1 MNSAPQPPSLPAKIL
16 ALVGGAIL
24 LVLGFMFSLV
34 LLGVLVV
41 VGLALGAW
49 FLWKTRH
56 LRKAIRE
63 AAAKATPPADGT
75 VIEGEAVV
83 VEEYRVDRTPV
94 LPDAS
99 GKSGPG

>member
-1 MNSAPQPPSLPAKIL
+1 MNPANPQAGLLTK
-16 ALVGGAIL
+16 LVGVIVASIL

-34 LLGVLVV
+34 LLGVLLVA
-41 VGLALGAW
+41 GLALGAW
-49 FLWKTRH
+49 FYWKTRH
-56 LRKAIRE
+56 LRKAMRE
-63 AAAKATPPADGT
+63 ANATPTPRAEGT

-94 LPDAS
+94 LPDDS